1 MHIGD
6 ILNPFLLSFIQIMVA
21 MDAPGIL
28 PIFVSITQGIK
39 PKDRRKILHESLITA
54 LLITIGFTFLGA
66 AIFKAL
72 VIRVEDFMIAGG
84 IILLIIAVSDIVL
97 AGARKYTIS
106 PSFGVV
112 PLGTPLIAGPATL
125 TTTLALVSTYGYTP
139 VLLSLAANILL
150 AWLIFSQSDRIIRII
165 GTNGALAFAKVA
177 ALLLAAIAVKMIRSG
192 LFAVFH
198 SATS

>member
-1 MHIGD
+1 M
-6 ILNPFLLSFIQIMVA
+6 LNPFLLSFIQIMVA

-39 PKDRRKILHESLITA
+39 PKDRRRILHESLITA

-84 IILLIIAVSDIVL
+84 VILLIIAVSDIVL
-97 AGARKYTIS
+97 AGARQYQIS

-139 VLLSLAANILL
+139 VLLSLAVNILL
-150 AWLIFSQSDRIIRII
+150 AWLIFSQSDRIIRLI

-192 LFAVFH
+192 LYAVFH
-198 SATS
+198 SVAP